1 MSIRELRADATDAAF
16 DSFGDDFELLA
27 TGPDAGPQPVREIW
41 TRPGSKTGMGQL
53 DVLAE
58 RPNRVLALRSGDARG
73 VSRESRI
80 RGADVVGDDFGTF
93 RVDSIGNR
101 GDGTY
106 RLELT
111 PVT

>member
-58 RPNRVLALRSGDARG
+58 RPNRDL
-73 VSRESRI
+73 
-80 RGADVVGDDFGTF
+80 
-93 RVDSIGNR
+93 IGCSHFEVAMRAGSAVNR
-101 GDGTY
+101 GFAARTW
-106 RLELT
+106 L
-111 PVT
+111 VTISGRFVSTASETVATGHIGWN